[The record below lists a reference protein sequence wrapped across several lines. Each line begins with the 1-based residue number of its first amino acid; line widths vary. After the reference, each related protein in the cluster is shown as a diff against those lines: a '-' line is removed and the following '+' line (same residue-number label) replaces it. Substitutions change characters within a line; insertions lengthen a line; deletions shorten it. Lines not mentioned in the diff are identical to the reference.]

1 MKANNFFAFSLL
13 FIQPIFMAS
22 NLVVARGGVEYVPP
36 ISLAFWRWTLV
47 FLILLPFT
55 YVSLKKNYKTMK
67 KEYKK
72 LFFLGATGCGIC
84 GAFPFLAGQTTT
96 VTNMGIIYTSS
107 PIFIILIS
115 SIFFNEKINLTKIIG
130 LISCL
135 IGVFAIIIK
144 GDLNLL
150 INLNFTIGDLWML
163 AAAIGWA
170 LYSIYLFYWKTKLE
184 IFQRFTLIALFGAI
198 SLLPFYVGEEIFFE
212 RTIFNREFFIWVI
225 FAAISPGIIAF
236 TLYTIA
242 QKRLGASLTGFTLYI
257 FTIYLMFIFTL
268 SITIIF
274 ITQIVFYKVYP
285 KQPLMLY
292 SLKNQEQVEAWADIY
307 TEMKNRWKKSIL
319 VGFFAYVLLTV
330 SLLK

>member
-1 MKANNFFAFSLL
+1 LSIKINNLFALSLL

-55 YVSLKKNYKTMK
+55 YASLKKNYKLMK
-67 KEYKK
+67 KEFKK

-115 SIFFNEKINLTKIIG
+115 SIFFNEKINLIKIIG

-135 IGVFAIIIK
+135 FGVFAIIIK
-144 GDLNLL
+144 GDLYLL

-184 IFQRFTLIALFGAI
+184 IFQRFTLIAFFGAI
-198 SLLPFYVGEEIFFE
+198 SLFPFYIGEEIFFE
-212 RTIFNREFFIWVI
+212 KTTFSREFFIWVF

-236 TLYTIA
+236 TLYTVV
-242 QKRLGASLTGFTLYI
+242 QKKLGASLTGFTLYI
-257 FTIYLMFIFTL
+257 FTIYG
-268 SITIIF
+268 
-274 ITQIVFYKVYP
+274 
-285 KQPLMLY
+285 
-292 SLKNQEQVEAWADIY
+292 AIY
-307 TEMKNRWKKSIL
+307 GYLLFEEKLENYHLIGTIL
-319 VGFFAYVLLTV
+319 VFIGVYLAKKKNVQKV
-330 SLLK
+330 